1 MKLVRIDPF
10 REMEEMSSRLNRF
23 FTQPIARMWN
33 ENGTSFMGWAPAVD
47 ITESDGEYLLKADL
61 PAVRKEDVKVEI
73 LDGTISVQG
82 ERKQEKEEKG
92 AKYHRVERAYGHFER
107 TIALPSDVDA
117 AKVSAEFKDG
127 VLEVHIPKMPQ
138 AAPKAVEVKVG

>member
-23 FTQPIARMWN
+23 FTQPLARMWN
-33 ENGTSFMGWAPAVD
+33 ENGNSLMDWAPAVD

-82 ERKQEKEEKG
+82 ERKQEKEERG